1 MVADPELPASWR
13 KTFMTLWLGCFMTGL
28 NFSMTMPFMALYIET
43 LHPYGKFELNLY
55 AGLAFAVTYL
65 AQAIVSPLWGN
76 LADQKGRKLMCLRAS
91 GVMTFT
97 IFAVGLV
104 HHAWTYYCASFK
116 ELFLVISIMRLL
128 LWQVRPHII
137 VPVLLWQT

>member
-76 LADQKGRKLMCLRAS
+76 LAIKKGANSCVYGPL
-91 GVMTFT
+91 G
-97 IFAVGLV
+97 
-104 HHAWTYYCASFK
+104 
-116 ELFLVISIMRLL
+116 
-128 LWQVRPHII
+128 
-137 VPVLLWQT
+137 

>member
-65 AQAIVSPLWGN
+65 AQLSPP
-76 LADQKGRKLMCLRAS
+76 CLDDRITALRS
-91 GVMTFT
+91 R
-97 IFAVGLV
+97 
-104 HHAWTYYCASFK
+104 SFFW
-116 ELFLVISIMRLL
+116 LY
-128 LWQVRPHII
+128 Q
-137 VPVLLWQT
+137 

>member
-76 LADQKGRKLMCLRAS
+76 LADQKGRNAELGALPPDEDARLAANVEAKRPKFKFFSRRAE
-91 GVMTFT
+91 V
-97 IFAVGLV
+97 V
-104 HHAWTYYCASFK
+104 
-116 ELFLVISIMRLL
+116 
-128 LWQVRPHII
+128 
-137 VPVLLWQT
+137 